1 METSQEH
8 KTALTSQYW
17 SIYMGNLVD
26 SLENFPALAIEDFCP
41 CMAVVVG
48 VPAVCLKNWVNSSP
62 SYYTASLQARNI
74 TRKNRNIDITN
85 SSYCHHIHMTWL
97 VFNSLRSLKI
107 LVWNEWKKW
116 ARNYCCRHF
125 VPWRVVGPLAN
136 SQPLRLPLYV
146 YFSYL
151 RKNSKYLQVRLEALS
166 KGCYS
171 TTLTFT
177 SLFPHSKTWNVCRTP

>member
-1 METSQEH
+1 
-8 KTALTSQYW
+8 
-17 SIYMGNLVD
+17 
-26 SLENFPALAIEDFCP
+26 
-41 CMAVVVG
+41 MAVGVG

-97 VFNSLRSLKI
+97 VFNSLRSLMLFKI
-107 LVWNEWKKW
+107 LVWNDWKKW

-136 SQPLRLPLYV
+136 SQPLPLYV
-146 YFSYL
+146 YFFLYL
-151 RKNSKYLQVRLEALS
+151 RKHSKYLQVRLEALS
-166 KGCYS
+166 ERCYS
-171 TTLTFT
+171 TTLTFI
-177 SLFPHSKTWNVCRTP
+177 SLFPHSKTWNVCWTP

>member
-17 SIYMGNLVD
+17 SIYMGNF
-26 SLENFPALAIEDFCP
+26 FPALAIEDFCP

-97 VFNSLRSLKI
+97 VFNSLRSLMLFKI
-107 LVWNEWKKW
+107 LVWNDWKKW

-125 VPWRVVGPLAN
+125 VPWRVVGPLLAS
-136 SQPLRLPLYV
+136 SQPLPLFV
-146 YFSYL
+146 DFFIFE
-151 RKNSKYLQVRLEALS
+151 K
-166 KGCYS
+166 
-171 TTLTFT
+171 TF
-177 SLFPHSKTWNVCRTP
+177 